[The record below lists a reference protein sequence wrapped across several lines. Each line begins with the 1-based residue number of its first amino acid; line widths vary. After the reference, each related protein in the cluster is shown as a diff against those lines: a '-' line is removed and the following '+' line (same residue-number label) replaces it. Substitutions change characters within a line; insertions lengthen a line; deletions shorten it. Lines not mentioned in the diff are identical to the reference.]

1 MLRAFKAGND
11 MVLMIGFAEFHVGC
25 CIVVLHPR

>member
-25 CIVVLHPR
+25 CIVLRPR